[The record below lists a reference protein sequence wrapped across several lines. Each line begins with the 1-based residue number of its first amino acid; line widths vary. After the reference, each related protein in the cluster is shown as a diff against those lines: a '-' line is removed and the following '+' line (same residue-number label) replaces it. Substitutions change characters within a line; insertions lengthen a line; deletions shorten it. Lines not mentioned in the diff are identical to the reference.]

1 MEKSVSGEAAQ
12 DRGHFFYTALG
23 CTPTQVHVPCRP
35 QTGSTGFD
43 PRLSAIW
50 PGAHPAN

>member
-1 MEKSVSGEAAQ
+1 VFLDGTLL
-12 DRGHFFYTALG
+12 GHWLSDHLARETA
-23 CTPTQVHVPCRP
+23 RP